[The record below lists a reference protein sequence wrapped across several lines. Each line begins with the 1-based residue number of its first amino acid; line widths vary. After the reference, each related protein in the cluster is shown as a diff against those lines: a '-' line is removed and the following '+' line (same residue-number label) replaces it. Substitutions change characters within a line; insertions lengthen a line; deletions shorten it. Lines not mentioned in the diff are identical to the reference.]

1 MSDGPWSFD
10 ESRDAAAKASR
21 AQHAAEEFIREAARD
36 FAVKEETY
44 RMSLA
49 QRIVELHAE
58 GVAWSSTAD
67 LARGDKHVATLRRER
82 DIAEGVREAAVQ
94 AAWRRAADRR
104 DTSDFIRWSM
114 RRELAEFDGSDPEEP
129 AEMKSYGTRRA
140 A

>member
-36 FAVKEETY
+36 KAQAEERY
-44 RMSLA
+44 RTALA

-67 LARGDKHVATLRRER
+67 LARGDKHVAGLRTLR
-82 DIAEGVREAAVQ
+82 DIAEGVYEAATH
-94 AAWRRAADRR
+94 AAWRRSKDRD
-104 DTSDFIRWSM
+104 DTQRFIAWSQA
-114 RRELAEFDGSDPEEP
+114 REMAEGYGHNPEP
-129 AEMKSYGTRRA
+129 AETRPIGRRA